1 MNNASDSAS
10 PANEAYNPP
19 RAAGAGMGWVS
30 LRFDQPDLEAGFR
43 RDYFRKS
50 LRQVRISV
58 AIGLFLYAGF
68 GVLDPYIIPDAMR
81 TAWAIRYLA
90 VCPFIVVVLG
100 LTFAPVFER
109 MMQAAVGAVGLVACI
124 GITGMIVAAQPP
136 GSYYYYAGLL
146 LACSFINTFMRLRF
160 VPAALV
166 SWSAVA
172 IYEAVAYSRMPTII
186 FINNTFFLVTVNFVT
201 SYACYFMERS
211 VRVDFLQKR
220 TIQQQAMQLNF
231 ALQDVELAR
240 REAEEQ
246 SRHDPLTNLFNRRYF
261 SDVLELELESARYT
275 QTPLAVMM
283 LDLDLFKRI
292 NDTHGHATGDE
303 VLRTVAKEITA
314 GVRRRDVACR
324 YGGEEFA
331 ILLVHSDVDAAHCTA
346 NRLLESIAAA
356 RVEAPE
362 DLLAVTA
369 SIGIAVHDPG
379 GADADG
385 STLLER
391 ADQALY
397 AAKQA
402 GRNRCVIWGA
412 EQRQVG

>member
-1 MNNASDSAS
+1 MNSATNSAS
-10 PANEAYNPP
+10 GTSDAYSLP
-19 RAAGAGMGWVS
+19 RASGARMGWVT
-30 LRFDQPDLEAGFR
+30 LHFDQPDLEAGFR

-58 AIGLFLYAGF
+58 AIGLFLFAGF
-68 GVLDPYIIPDAMR
+68 GVLDPYIIPDATH
-81 TAWAIRYLA
+81 TAWAIRYLV
-90 VCPFIVVVLG
+90 VCPFILLVLG

-146 LACSFINTFMRLRF
+146 LACTFINTFMRLRF

-166 SWSAVA
+166 SWSAVV
-172 IYEAVAYSRMPTII
+172 IYEAMAYARTPTII
-186 FINNTFFLVTVNFVT
+186 FVNNTFFLVTVNFVT

-220 TIQQQAMQLNF
+220 TIQQQALQLNF

-246 SRHDPLTNLFNRRYF
+246 SRHDPLTELFNRRYF
-261 SDVLELELESARYT
+261 ADVLALELESARHT
-275 QTPLAVMM
+275 QAPLAAMM
-283 LDLDLFKRI
+283 LDLDRFKRI
-292 NDTHGHATGDE
+292 NDTYGHATGDE

-314 GVRRRDVACR
+314 SVRRSDMACR

-331 ILLVHSDVDAAHCTA
+331 VLLVHSDAAAARCTA
-346 NRLLESIAAA
+346 SRLLESIAAS
-356 RVEAPE
+356 RVETPGG
-362 DLLAVTA
+362 LLAVTA
-369 SIGIAVHDPG
+369 SIGIAVHEPG
-379 GADADG
+379 ARDADG
-385 STLLER
+385 DTLLAR

-402 GRNRCVIWGA
+402 GRNRWVVWDA
-412 EQRQVG
+412 DQSQVG